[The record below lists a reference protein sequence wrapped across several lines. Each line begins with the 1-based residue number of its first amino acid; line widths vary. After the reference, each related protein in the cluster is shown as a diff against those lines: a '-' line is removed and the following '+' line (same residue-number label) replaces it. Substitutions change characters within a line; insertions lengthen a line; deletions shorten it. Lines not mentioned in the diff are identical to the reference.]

1 MSTVGKVVTVIF
13 IQLAVLGIV
22 LCAAV
27 MWAGWAY
34 NTPVTD
40 SLTRV
45 AVAGERVLSAA
56 DRGLQLTN
64 RGLNTALAATTTIDG
79 VTRAAGQRIT
89 ETSLIFTL
97 LERTVGDTL
106 FPRMLAAQDTVVA
119 VADTVVGLN
128 DTLEAANRLPFVEV
142 PTLTT
147 ELEAVG
153 GRLSVARGRVEEIQ
167 TGIRAIKEEKVSRPV
182 AFITDRTGALITD
195 LEAVLA
201 TTTAA
206 QTRINV
212 ALARLAAVRANLA
225 RTIDLISIA
234 VTLVGL
240 WFIGVQA
247 YALLRAYERLA
258 GRAVDWSPL
267 TARARGLRAR
277 LRPKE

>member
-1 MSTVGKVVTVIF
+1 MSTVGKVVTVII
-13 IQLAVLGIV
+13 IQLAVLGII
-22 LCAAV
+22 LCTAV

-45 AVAGERVLSAA
+45 AVATERVLSAA

-64 RGLNTALAATTTIDG
+64 RGLSTALGAVSTIDG
-79 VTRAAGQRIT
+79 ATRAAGQRIT
-89 ETSLIFTL
+89 ETSLVFTL

-106 FPRMLAAQDTVVA
+106 FPRVLAAQETVTA

-128 DTLEAANRLPFVEV
+128 DALEAANRLPFVEV

-147 ELEAVG
+147 ELSAVG
-153 GRLSVARGRVEEIQ
+153 GRLSTARGRVDEIQ
-167 TGIRAIKEEKVSRPV
+167 TGIRAIKEQKVSRPV

-195 LEAVLA
+195 LEGVLA

-212 ALARLAAVRANLA
+212 AMARLAAVRANLA
-225 RTIDLISIA
+225 RTIDLISVA
-234 VTLVGL
+234 VTLAAL
-240 WFIGVQA
+240 WFIGVQG

-258 GRAVDWSPL
+258 GRPIEWE
-267 TARARGLRAR
+267 R
-277 LRPKE
+277 LRERMRSASS